1 MVPGCARIGAISG
14 GDGGPGAGFLAAGS
28 CRHTGSAAGGA
39 FASVVAAAN
48 RHTHIWAGDD
58 RHDCR
63 GHAALA
69 DRLGCMDDQKDAGG
83 WTKLN

>member
-1 MVPGCARIGAISG
+1 MVPGCARVGALSG
-14 GDGGPGAGFLAAGS
+14 WGGGQGAGFLAAGD
-28 CRHTGSAAGGA
+28 RRRTGSAAGGA
-39 FASVVAAAN
+39 VASVVVAAN
-48 RHTHIWAGDD
+48 CHTHIWAGDD

-69 DRLGCMDDQKDAGG
+69 ISLGCMDDQKDAGG